1 MTRQTSVIMLFSF
14 IPCAKH
20 GLVIARAKTLQSCYS
35 CIGGSEDVTRRTKQ
49 LSRETLDIKLYSRS
63 EGVEVGRQRV
73 WVNGTKD
80 KPSETVNILEAARVS
95 AVRAGCRAS

>member
-1 MTRQTSVIMLFSF
+1 MPIQTSVIMLFSF

-20 GLVIARAKTLQSCYS
+20 GLVVTRAKILQSCCR

-49 LSRETLDIKLYSRS
+49 LSRETLDIKLYNRI
-63 EGVEVGRQRV
+63 EGIEVGRQRV